1 VPPLLYTITKN
12 FGSLQNPGIR
22 DKANKHSK
30 SHHTGILDS
39 RKIFRFFLGAVQLS
53 DEGCCH
59 YRRKRGGGSS
69 VSQDVFPQ
77 IRAKEDEK
85 MVHVRFEG
93 RSLDLT
99 ERALEL
105 RDGMSETEVKERV
118 ARHLDVDARRL
129 RDYVVDRVPNGNVI
143 VRPEAVYG

>member
-1 VPPLLYTITKN
+1 
-12 FGSLQNPGIR
+12 
-22 DKANKHSK
+22 
-30 SHHTGILDS
+30 
-39 RKIFRFFLGAVQLS
+39 
-53 DEGCCH
+53 
-59 YRRKRGGGSS
+59 
-69 VSQDVFPQ
+69 
-77 IRAKEDEK
+77 